1 MKNGLMN
8 GVDSSH
14 FSPDVN
20 MTRAMMVTVLYRA
33 AGSPDVSGYANPFC
47 DLTESWYQNAVVW
60 AYHMGI
66 TDGVN
71 AESFAPDQLVSREQ
85 LVSMLYRYRQL
96 TMATPALI
104 DALRPFHDASSISSW
119 AEEPM
124 RWAVTSGVVTGTSA
138 TKLSPDGS
146 ANRAQMATILMRF
159 VNL

>member
-1 MKNGLMN
+1 MKHGLMN
-8 GVDSSH
+8 GVDASH

-33 AGSPDVSGYANPFC
+33 AGSPDVTGYANPFC
-47 DLTESWYQNAVVW
+47 DLTESWYRNAVVW

-71 AESFAPDQLVSREQ
+71 AESFAPEQLVSREQ

-104 DALRPFHDASSISSW
+104 DALNPFGDASSISSW

-124 RWAVTSGVVTGTSA
+124 RWAVTNGIITGTSA